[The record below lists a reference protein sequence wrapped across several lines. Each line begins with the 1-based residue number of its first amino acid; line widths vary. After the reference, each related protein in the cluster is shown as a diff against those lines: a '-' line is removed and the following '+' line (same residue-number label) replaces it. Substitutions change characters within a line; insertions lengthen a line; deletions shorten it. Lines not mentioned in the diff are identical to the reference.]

1 MAEVFLIKM
10 KESISSRLF
19 YFSRNQRFAVG
30 ILLLLILGFLVFRFW
45 MQERETVTESIQ
57 EYEQFQSE
65 IEAFKSQL
73 ETKPLSS
80 KTKIQKKKNL
90 PSSDSRVQPI
100 RVIPEDAESN
110 SIILLE
116 KDDRKVIPA
125 DKNERL
131 EKMEK

>member
-1 MAEVFLIKM
+1 M

-45 MQERETVTESIQ
+45 MQESETVTESVQ

-73 ETKPLSS
+73 ETKP
-80 KTKIQKKKNL
+80 
-90 PSSDSRVQPI
+90 
-100 RVIPEDAESN
+100 
-110 SIILLE
+110 
-116 KDDRKVIPA
+116 
-125 DKNERL
+125 
-131 EKMEK
+131 

>member
-1 MAEVFLIKM
+1 M

-100 RVIPEDAESN
+100 RVIQEDAESN

>member
-1 MAEVFLIKM
+1 M

-45 MQERETVTESIQ
+45 MQEIETVTESVQ
-57 EYEQFQSE
+57 DYEQFQSE

>member
-1 MAEVFLIKM
+1 M

-125 DKNERL
+125 YKNERL

>member
-1 MAEVFLIKM
+1 M
-10 KESISSRLF
+10 KESISSGLF

-45 MQERETVTESIQ
+45 MQESETVTESVQ

>member
-1 MAEVFLIKM
+1 M

-131 EKMEK
+131 EKMKK